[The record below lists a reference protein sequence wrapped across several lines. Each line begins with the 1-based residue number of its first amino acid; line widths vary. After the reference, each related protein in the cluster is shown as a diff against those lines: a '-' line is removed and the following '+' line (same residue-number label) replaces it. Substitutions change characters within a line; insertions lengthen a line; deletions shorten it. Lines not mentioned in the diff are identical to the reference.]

1 MAVKDRLLRSTIP
14 RTDES
19 FVGYLLRLT
28 ERNHYDN
35 LSWIFRLINITRN
48 PALAIN
54 RSFDLS
60 RLKALTGVSEDKLGG
75 LLYPSVKRGSKLY
88 DYVVFDTPLPSYMIR
103 LRYPKLCPG
112 CLRESP
118 YARKIWEIAAL
129 TACPIHK
136 NLLLDECPH
145 CKKRISW
152 SRRSISKCKCSF
164 DWRAYVPPPIGESE
178 VTVATRIFGLCNLS
192 TGENTPTETE
202 PNNPLYR
209 LKLDEFLSALF
220 FIAGQHDGIVDIRG
234 KYIACSRR
242 NSEIH
247 ALLCKAYSVF
257 QDWPNN
263 YLSFLEWRQKYKPD
277 TRYCR
282 GLIRDFGPYQK
293 TLYKQLAAPRYD
305 FLRAA
310 FEDYLLTKWD
320 GGTVSTIPSL
330 KGKLSGG
337 RKYLSKKEAVK
348 ILGINPYAIDQLINK
363 GMLKA
368 IIQEQGKS
376 NMFLIEAASVQLVR
390 EHIRGAV
397 GISYV
402 SRQLGVLEQRVR
414 EIIEAK
420 LITPILDPREDE
432 FGRWRISKKEVDRL
446 LSSVK
451 EKVVKKPMPAHCKLR
466 FLNVIRKLARYNIN
480 TGQLVRAILDGEII
494 PCSSDKKGKLSSLF
508 FPLKQILEY
517 ERHLLLKQTGDAF
530 TPKEAASHLDVS
542 LDTVYALL
550 AKGILLGRKI
560 KRSWDRIFMIP
571 KVDLDEFEA
580 RYSFP
585 NKVAGR
591 LGTNSTNLTQLLI
604 KHGIQPVSYIGVN
617 RKIRY
622 LFKKNDL
629 EALDLCKIVLDDR
642 SRKIANFKNRLS
654 RVVNTEQAAKAL
666 EISVNDVL
674 DLAERGILK
683 PYHKREGQSANYSFT
698 CTAIER
704 YRHRAVDYTCLVS
717 SAVAAK
723 MMGKYLCSFTQMYVH
738 TGRLKVIKGDGR
750 IRNNFFHIEDIKK
763 LIEELKNEINTPT
776 VAAILGVV
784 PSAVEKMVEAGK
796 LKVIRGPHIDGHGNY
811 VFLRSD
817 VEKLAAEREDFKL
830 KRMKM
835 GGSSR
840 FGAPAGPK
848 GCPVTNKV
856 STRIEQLI
864 KKWRTDDPKGRITGH
879 RLHQQLSKE
888 GYQVGTTTVYVYLS
902 ERQLHSV

>member
-1 MAVKDRLLRSTIP
+1 MAVKDRLLRSAIP
-14 RTDES
+14 HTDES
-19 FVGYLLRLT
+19 FAGYLLRLT

-35 LSWIFRLINITRN
+35 LSWILRLINITRN

-88 DYVVFDTPLPSYMIR
+88 DYVVFDTPLPPYMIR

-118 YARKIWEIAAL
+118 YARKVWEIAAL

-152 SRRSISKCKCSF
+152 SRESVSKCKCSF

-178 VTVATRIFGLCNLS
+178 VSVATRIFGLCNLS

-257 QDWPNN
+257 RDWPNN

-293 TLYKQLAAPRYD
+293 TLYKQLAAPPYD

-330 KGKLSGG
+330 KGRSSGS

-348 ILGINPYAIDQLINK
+348 ILGIDQYVTDQLIAK
-363 GMLKA
+363 GSLKA
-368 IIQEQGKS
+368 IIQKQGKS
-376 NMFLIEAASVQLVR
+376 NMFLIEAASVQSLR

-402 SRQLGVLEQRVR
+402 SRQFGVLEQRVR

-432 FGRWRISKKEVDRL
+432 FGRWRISKREINRL
-446 LSSVK
+446 LSSIK
-451 EKVVKKPMPAHCKLR
+451 EKVVKRPIPSYRRLK
-466 FLNVIRKLARYNIN
+466 FLNVLKKLARYNID
-480 TGQLVRAILDGEII
+480 TGQFVRAILDGKII
-494 PCSSDKKGKLSSLF
+494 PCSSDKKGKLSSLS

-517 ERHLLLKQTGDAF
+517 ERHLLLEQTGDAF
-530 TPKEAASHLDVS
+530 TPREAAAQLNVS
-542 LDTVYALL
+542 VDTIYALL
-550 AKGILLGRKI
+550 EKGILLGQKI
-560 KRSWDRIFMIP
+560 KRSWDSIFMIS
-571 KVDLDEFEA
+571 KADLDEFEA
-580 RYSFP
+580 VYSFP
-585 NKVAGR
+585 YKVAEK

-604 KHGIQPVSYIGVN
+604 ENGVQPISYISVN
-617 RKIRY
+617 RRIRY
-622 LFKKNDL
+622 LFKKHNL
-629 EALDLCKIVLDDR
+629 ELLDLSKIVFD
-642 SRKIANFKNRLS
+642 SRNKKIVGFKNRLS
-654 RVVNTEQAAKAL
+654 RSVSMEQAAKEL
-666 EISVNDVL
+666 EITVNDLL
-674 DLAERGILK
+674 DLADRGILK
-683 PYHKREGQSANYSFT
+683 PYRKREGPKENYSFT
-698 CTAIER
+698 RTAIEK
-704 YRHRAVDYTCLVS
+704 YRNRRVDYTGLVS
-717 SAVAAK
+717 RAVAAK
-723 MMGKYLCSFTQMYVH
+723 MMGKYLTSFTKAYVH
-738 TGRLKVIKGDGR
+738 THRLKVIKGDGR
-750 IRNNFFHIEDIKK
+750 IRNNFFRLDEIKK

-776 VAAILGVV
+776 VASILGVN
-784 PSAVEKMVEAGK
+784 PSAVQKMVKDGK
-796 LKVIRGPHIDGHGNY
+796 LKVIRGPYIDGYGNY
-811 VFLRSD
+811 VFSRSE
-817 VEKLAAEREDFKL
+817 VEKLTAEREDFKV
-830 KRMKM
+830 RRIEM

-840 FGAPAGPK
+840 FGSPAGPK
-848 GCPVTNKV
+848 ECPVMSRV
-856 STRIEQLI
+856 SARIEQLI
-864 KKWRTDDPKGRITGH
+864 KKWGTEDPKRRITGH

-888 GYQVGTTTVYVYLS
+888 GYQVGITTVYVYLAG
-902 ERQLHSV
+902 RHPSV